1 MSMVFLALGLVLIVE
16 GLAIALAPSRMDQI
30 IALLAQLGRDRRRAI
45 GLAML
50 ALGILLVWLTR
61 ASLGA

>member
-50 ALGILLVWLTR
+50 ALGTLLVWLTR